1 MFDGLKGMAGL
12 AGVMKDL
19 PKIKARLEE
28 AKAQLAQSTVEA
40 TAGGGAVTAIADG
53 RLRIREVRFDPS
65 MLGAITDDESEAN
78 RQIAEDLVTGA
89 VNAALEKAQEMVT
102 QRLGEIAS
110 ELNLP
115 LPPGGLGGLL
125 GP

>member
-28 AKAQLAQSTVEA
+28 AKAQLAETTVEA
-40 TAGGGAVTAIADG
+40 TAGGGAVTAVADG

-65 MLGAITDDESEAN
+65 MLGAITDGQGEDN
-78 RQIAEDLVTGA
+78 RRIAEDLVTGA
-89 VNAALEKAQEMVT
+89 VNAALEKAQELVT
-102 QRLGEIAS
+102 QRLSEVAS

>member
-65 MLGAITDDESEAN
+65 MLGAITDGESEAN

-110 ELNLP
+110 ELTLP